1 MYNQQQG
8 AVLIVV
14 LACLLLITLIG
25 VVVVRNSTTDLRLA
39 TASQIDSLLFIAADQ
54 PNAKLEQQSNDPNSD
69 LFSSTDGAL
78 GYFMNEINE
87 SNAEHELVFCYR
99 PKQPQL
105 FQLVKAARYSAPA
118 NDGTVGRLDS
128 NSTRPFCNPSVNA
141 DFISARNAVAT
152 QMSITRGAAPVATSD
167 DVPTG
172 VDLSNSNNKTY
183 SLNVNTVSALPAY
196 GSASS
201 STIATCYQKAT
212 RGGDT
217 VSSCLENNGVPSK
230 AVAQNYLAKFQDNMK
245 QNGTAP
251 TGPITA
257 PTAAPSAAA
266 P

>member
-69 LFSSTDGAL
+69 LFSSTKGAL
-78 GYFMNEINE
+78 GYFMSEINE
-87 SNAEHELVFCYR
+87 GNAEHELVFCYR

-105 FQLVKAARYSAPA
+105 FQLVKAARFAPPA
-118 NDGTVGRLDS
+118 NDGSVGRLDS
-128 NSTRPFCNPSVNA
+128 NGVSPFCNPSVDA

-152 QMSITRGAAPVATSD
+152 QMAITRGAAPVASAD

-172 VDLSNSNNKTY
+172 VDLSGSNNKTY
-183 SLNVNTVSALPAY
+183 SLNVNTASALPAY
-196 GSASS
+196 SSASS
-201 STIATCYQKAT
+201 PDIASCYQKPT
-212 RGGDT
+212 RGSDT
-217 VSSCLENNGVPSK
+217 VSSCLENKGVPSK
-230 AVAQNYLAKFQDNMK
+230 AVAQNYLAKFQDNMT
-245 QNGTAP
+245 QNSTGP

-257 PTAAPSAAA
+257 PVATAPKTGN
-266 P
+266 